1 MNDRTEDIQLH
12 LIELESKIAFQEDT
26 LQSLHLELL
35 AHQKRIE
42 QLQRQV
48 ILLAEKLRQL
58 PEEQGILRPDEE
70 PPPPHY

>member
-1 MNDRTEDIQLH
+1 MSNDTADIQLH

-26 LQSLHLELL
+26 VNSLHQELL

-42 QLQRQV
+42 QLQRQ
-48 ILLAEKLRQL
+48 ILLLAEKLQQM
-58 PEEQGILRPDEE
+58 PEESGILRPEEE

>member
-1 MNDRTEDIQLH
+1 MNNEVSDIQLH

-26 LQSLHLELL
+26 VNSLHIELL

-42 QLQRQV
+42 QLQRQIV
-48 ILLAEKLRQL
+48 MLAEKLQQM
-58 PEEQGILRPDEE
+58 PEESGILRPDEE

>member
-1 MNDRTEDIQLH
+1 MSNETSEIQLH

-26 LQSLHLELL
+26 VNSLHQELL

-42 QLQRQV
+42 QLQRQI
-48 ILLAEKLRQL
+48 ILLAEKLHQL
-58 PEEQGILRPDEE
+58 PEDSDILRPEEE

>member
-1 MNDRTEDIQLH
+1 MSNETSEIQLH

-26 LQSLHLELL
+26 VNSLHQELL

-42 QLQRQV
+42 QLQRQI

-58 PEEQGILRPDEE
+58 PEDSDILRPEEE